1 MIPDVE
7 DGDYG
12 WHDHMVRLNCL
23 ELAIREAERQTGR
36 MFTESMTLEIAQKMY
51 DWVICK

>member
-1 MIPDVE
+1 MIPDVQ

-23 ELAIREAERQTGR
+23 ELALAHVPLARAVGEDPDVIEIAER
-36 MFTESMTLEIAQKMY
+36 MY
-51 DWVICK
+51 KWVLNK